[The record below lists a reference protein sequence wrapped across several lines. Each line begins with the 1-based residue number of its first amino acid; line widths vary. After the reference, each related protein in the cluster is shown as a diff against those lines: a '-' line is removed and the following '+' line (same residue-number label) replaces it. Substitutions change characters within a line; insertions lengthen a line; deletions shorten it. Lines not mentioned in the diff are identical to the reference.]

1 MRQIY
6 NLKDISI
13 YLDMSDS
20 MVRKLVR
27 EKRIPY
33 FRIGYRIKFDLERV
47 NEWLEELSEKES
59 KNSLFL

>member
-1 MRQIY
+1 MKKIC

-13 YLDMSDS
+13 YLNMSES
-20 MVRKLVR
+20 TIRKFVR

-33 FRIGYRIKFDLERV
+33 FRIGYRIKFNLEKID
-47 NEWLEELSEKES
+47 EWLEELSEKEF